1 MNRQDLIDLIAKD
14 TEDSKAATERFLD
27 SMLHHIQNAVVA
39 GDKVRLKGF
48 GTFEKAIVTA
58 RVGRN
63 PRTGETVK
71 IPQYHRAKFTPGVQ
85 FKKLVK
91 H

>member
-1 MNRQDLIDLIAKD
+1 MNRQDLIDLIAQD

-27 SMLHHIQNAVVA
+27 SMIRHIQSAVVA

-58 RVGRN
+58 RTGRN
-63 PRTGETVK
+63 PRTGEAVA
-71 IPQYHRAKFTPGVQ
+71 IPQFHRAKFTPGVQ

-91 H
+91 N